1 MDKYLNYGYPFSEQF
16 ISKHCDYLFSLI
28 FKTSREQVPIVKS
41 LSSS

>member
-1 MDKYLNYGYPFSEQF
+1 MDKCLNHGYPFWVEF

-28 FKTSREQVPIVKS
+28 LKTSREQVPIVKS